1 MGNNNNPTQCDRV
14 MKYFRT
20 FGSIT
25 QDEADKEFGIKRLA
39 SRIGEMR
46 NEQGI
51 KITSHN
57 EKGINR
63 FGEPCHYTRY
73 YLNEVW
79 FIGRSNNR
87 YKVIKES
94 PEEGEEV
101 IAKCNSYDDALVL
114 ALDLQQEDKEKG
126 VARNNSRHVYKIK
139 DTITGEG
146 EVIKW

>member
-14 MKYFRT
+14 MKYFRM

-25 QDEADKEFGIKRLA
+25 QDEAEKEFGIKRLA

-51 KITSHN
+51 KITSQN
-57 EKGINR
+57 EKGVNR

-79 FIGRSNNR
+79 FIGRKKDR
-87 YKVIKES
+87 YKVVKNVDGE
-94 PEEGEEV
+94 EEV
-101 IAKCNSYDDALVL
+101 IIFDSYDDALDC
-114 ALDLQQEDKEKG
+114 ALTMQKEDKKNG
-126 VARNNSRHVYKIK
+126 IPNDNSRPVYKIK

>member
-1 MGNNNNPTQCDRV
+1 MGNNNNTTQCDRI
-14 MKYFRT
+14 MKYFRM

-46 NEQGI
+46 NEQHI

-63 FGEPCHYTRY
+63 FGEPCHYTRFY
-73 YLNEVW
+73 RNEVW
-79 FIGRSNNR
+79 FIGGRKDR
-87 YKVIKES
+87 YKVVKES
-94 PEEGEEV
+94 QQDGAET
-101 IAKCNSYDDALVL
+101 ITTCNTYDEALTW
-114 ALDLQQEDKEKG
+114 ALDLQQQDKEKG
-126 VARNNSRHVYKIK
+126 VAKDNSRYVYKIK

-146 EVIKW
+146 ETIKW